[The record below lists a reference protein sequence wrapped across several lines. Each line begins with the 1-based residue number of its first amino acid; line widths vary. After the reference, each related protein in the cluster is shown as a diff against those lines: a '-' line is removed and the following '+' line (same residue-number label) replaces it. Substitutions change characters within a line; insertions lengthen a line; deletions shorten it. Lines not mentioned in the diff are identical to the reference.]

1 MRRPG
6 PCGFTLVE
14 VLAAMAVAAVA
25 GLLALE
31 VWELSA
37 TQLGHVR
44 RAVQDPPAAHVLARL
59 RDDLT
64 AARAVEIAESG
75 RAMELVLAAGGEV
88 EWRRQRGRLLRRETP
103 PGAASFESAFE
114 LGLTDSS
121 FREASP
127 GLVEVRLV
135 RRVAADNLL
144 AVGGA
149 LAADREE
156 LRVEALRVAL
166 RGARG
171 GGW

>member
-1 MRRPG
+1 MSSSCRR
-6 PCGFTLVE
+6 GFTLIE
-14 VLAAMAVAAVA
+14 VLAALAIA
-25 GLLALE
+25 GIAGVLALE

-37 TQLGHVR
+37 TQLGFVQ

-64 AARAVEIAESG
+64 AARFVEVEDSG
-75 RAMELVLAAGGEV
+75 RGLGLVLAAGGEV
-88 EWRRQRGRLLRRETP
+88 EWRQHRGRLLRRETP

-114 LGLTDSS
+114 LKLTHSS
-121 FREASP
+121 FREISP

-149 LAADREE
+149 LAADRQELRVEE
-156 LRVEALRVAL
+156 LRVAV